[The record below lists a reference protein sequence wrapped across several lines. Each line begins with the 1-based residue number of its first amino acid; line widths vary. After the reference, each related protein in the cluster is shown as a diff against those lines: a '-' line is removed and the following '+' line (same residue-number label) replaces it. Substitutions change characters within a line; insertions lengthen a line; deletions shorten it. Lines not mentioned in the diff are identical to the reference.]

1 MIQRK
6 QSFYILILFFLSIL
20 IYSNAF
26 NFTPTSEFFGRCISF
41 NGFLGVPL
49 LLLIT
54 LFLYK
59 KRKLQI
65 LLCWLLLLIH
75 FGQFGLLLSEVNQN
89 YGLNF
94 ETLAVLESLVGIFL
108 LWLTKRNIQK
118 DEALVRSVDRIR

>member
-1 MIQRK
+1 MIQRI

-26 NFTPTSEFFGRCISF
+26 NFTPTSEFLVRFISF

-54 LFLYK
+54 LFLYS

-75 FGQFGLLLSEVNQN
+75 FGQFGLFLSEINQN
-89 YGLNF
+89 YSLNF
-94 ETLAVLESLVGIFL
+94 ETLAVLESLAGIFL
-108 LWLTKRNIQK
+108 LWLAKRNIQK

>member
-1 MIQRK
+1 MIQRI

-20 IYSNAF
+20 VYSNAF
-26 NFTPTSEFFGRCISF
+26 IFTPTSEFLARFISF

-54 LFLYK
+54 LFLYN

-75 FGQFGLLLSEVNQN
+75 FGQFGLFLSEVNQN
-89 YGLNF
+89 YSFNF

>member
-1 MIQRK
+1 MIQRI

-20 IYSNAF
+20 IYSNTL
-26 NFTPTSEFFGRCISF
+26 NFTPSSEFLAHFISF

-54 LFLYK
+54 FFLYS

-65 LLCWLLLLIH
+65 LLCWFLLLIH
-75 FGQFGLLLSEVNQN
+75 FGQFGLFLSEVNQN
-89 YGLNF
+89 YSLNF
-94 ETLAVLESLVGIFL
+94 ETLAVLESLAGIVL

>member
-1 MIQRK
+1 MIQRI

-26 NFTPTSEFFGRCISF
+26 NFTPTSEFFGRFISF

-49 LLLIT
+49 LLLFT

-65 LLCWLLLLIH
+65 LLCWLLLLMH

-94 ETLAVLESLVGIFL
+94 ETLAILESLVGIFL